1 MVSSACIWC
10 QNNFPKFMAIIVDLT
25 DSNTISDTRNELNK
39 LYESEGTKVEQVKS
53 PSPTWTLL
61 Y

>member
-1 MVSSACIWC
+1 
-10 QNNFPKFMAIIVDLT
+10 MAIIVDLT